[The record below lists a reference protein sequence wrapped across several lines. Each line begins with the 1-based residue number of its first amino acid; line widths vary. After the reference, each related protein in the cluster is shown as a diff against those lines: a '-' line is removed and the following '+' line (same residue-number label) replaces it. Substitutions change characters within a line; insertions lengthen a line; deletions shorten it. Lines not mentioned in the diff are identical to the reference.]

1 MSQFDPSLANNTLCV
16 PTLCPS
22 TLSFLYHPNPYAVLG
37 LPLPSYAYAPPS
49 KKEMQRAYRTL
60 AMLYHPDKSASYL
73 SPEIATHIMAIYT
86 SAMEILLD
94 PEAKNDFEKQWLRG
108 SGSRTVEEL
117 SRAEDLEKFGKVD
130 TWSVIKEIQVGDLR
144 KLRFRAL

>member
-1 MSQFDPSLANNTLCV
+1 
-16 PTLCPS
+16 
-22 TLSFLYHPNPYAVLG
+22 
-37 LPLPSYAYAPPS
+37 
-49 KKEMQRAYRTL
+49 
-60 AMLYHPDKSASYL
+60 MLYHPDKSASYL